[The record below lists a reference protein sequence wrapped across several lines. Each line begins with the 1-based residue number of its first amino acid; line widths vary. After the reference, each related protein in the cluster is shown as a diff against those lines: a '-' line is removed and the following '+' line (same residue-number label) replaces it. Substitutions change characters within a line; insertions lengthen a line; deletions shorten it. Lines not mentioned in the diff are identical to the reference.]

1 VATYKVIQDIEAEDK
16 LLGPLTLKQFIFA
29 GIAFT
34 CAYLSFLAITRGAI
48 ILVPFLLP
56 PTLMAAFFAWPW
68 SRDQP
73 TEIWAIARLR
83 FLLKPRRRIWD
94 QSGVKEL
101 VTITVPKQANVTFA
115 NNLTQT
121 EVKSRLQALANTID
135 SRGWAVKNVNVNL
148 FAQPS
153 YVTNTSSDRLID
165 PSSLPQEVS
174 GLDITAGDDILDE
187 RNNPTAQHLD
197 QMIVQSSQAYMQQVR
212 SQMQSPTGTTQP
224 TNWFTSQTQDDAP
237 IDDEAVLDKIHAGQ
251 TKAQLSHGHLRTLR
265 PHDQEKSTRK
275 EPETDAKKQANNR
288 ELEAGDKKTD
298 PALQELA
305 KSNDLNVST
314 IARQADK
321 RKRPPEDEVVVS
333 WR

>member
-1 VATYKVIQDIEAEDK
+1 MATYKVIQDIEAEDK

-29 GIAFT
+29 GMAFT
-34 CAYLSFLAITRGAI
+34 CAYLSFLALTKGAV

-73 TEIWAIARLR
+73 TEVWAIARLR

-101 VTITVPKQANVTFA
+101 VTITVPKQTNVMFS

-153 YVTNTSSDRLID
+153 YVANTTSDRLID

-187 RNNPTAQHLD
+187 HNNPTAQHLD
-197 QMIVQSSQAYMQQVR
+197 QMIAQSSQTHMQQVR
-212 SQMQSPTGTTQP
+212 SQMQSPKSTTQP
-224 TNWFTSQTQDDAP
+224 VNWFTTQPQDDAP
-237 IDDEAVLDKIHAGQ
+237 IDDETALDKIHAGQ
-251 TKAQLSHGHLRTLR
+251 TKAQLSRGHLRTLQ
-265 PHDQEKSTRK
+265 PH
-275 EPETDAKKQANNR
+275 EPPKTDAKKQVDNKESTAS
-288 ELEAGDKKTD
+288 DKKTD

-314 IARQADK
+314 IARQANK
-321 RKRPPEDEVVVS
+321 RKQPPEDEVIVS